1 MSWVSIVHY
10 LTLVVFI
17 AALLFQAGY
26 TADSKNNLPESI
38 YMRFYKTFQPILDT
52 PGMRPSS
59 TWRQPTHINLS
70 INIKEIIGVD
80 EKTHI
85 LITFVALRQLWFNEF
100 LVWDPSEFDGM
111 DHLNVPVEFIWTPD
125 FYIYEFVGEDLS
137 PFIPYLY
144 LHHDGQVIHDQP
156 IRAVTSCNLDIFYF
170 PFDTHSCILT
180 FGPYLHTVRD
190 IRLGLHLPSEQLL
203 KESLQSLGNRG
214 EWELLNITGSPLP
227 FYYQN
232 EEWPMCVFTVK
243 IRRRP
248 IMYLVKLVIPS
259 AFLVLLDILSFF
271 LPVHSVDRCA
281 FKVTLL
287 LGYSMF
293 LLMMNNIL
301 PNNSGGTP
309 LIGGYFLVCMA
320 LLVASL
326 LESIFISNVL
336 HRKSLQGR
344 EVPSWVRTLVLHK
357 LAQMICYKK
366 KESSK
371 HQAEESIYT
380 IHSNKNAENPVW
392 KISSQKPACT
402 EIRILTF
409 LKKTC
414 EDVQV
419 MRDTLKNLQARKKSS
434 KEWVEVSCVLDILL
448 LRLYILFIA
457 LTSLCL
463 CILWSHWYRV

>member
-1 MSWVSIVHY
+1 
-10 LTLVVFI
+10 
-17 AALLFQAGY
+17 
-26 TADSKNNLPESI
+26 
-38 YMRFYKTFQPILDT
+38 MRFYKTFQPILDT

-125 FYIYEFVGEDLS
+125 FYIYELQVHVGEDLS

-180 FGPYLHTVRD
+180 FGPYLHT
-190 IRLGLHLPSEQLL
+190 
-203 KESLQSLGNRG
+203 
-214 EWELLNITGSPLP
+214 
-227 FYYQN
+227 
-232 EEWPMCVFTVK
+232 
-243 IRRRP
+243 
-248 IMYLVKLVIPS
+248 
-259 AFLVLLDILSFF
+259 
-271 LPVHSVDRCA
+271 
-281 FKVTLL
+281 
-287 LGYSMF
+287 
-293 LLMMNNIL
+293 
-301 PNNSGGTP
+301 
-309 LIGGYFLVCMA
+309 GGYFLVCMA

>member
-1 MSWVSIVHY
+1 MSWVSISRY
-10 LTLVVFI
+10 LTLTIFI
-17 AALLFQAGY
+17 AVLLFKAGC
-26 TADSKNNLPESI
+26 TADSKNNHSESV
-38 YMRFYKTFQPILDT
+38 YMRFYKRFQTILDT

-59 TWRQPTHINLS
+59 TWREPTHINLS

-85 LITFVALRQLWFNEF
+85 LITFIAVRQLWFNEF
-100 LVWDPSEFDGM
+100 LVWDPNEFDGL
-111 DHLNVPVEFIWTPD
+111 DHVTVPVEFIWTPD

-137 PFIPYLY
+137 PFTPYLS
-144 LHHDGQVIHDQP
+144 LHHDGKVIHDKP

-180 FGPYLHTVRD
+180 FGLYLHTVND
-190 IRLGLHLPSEQLL
+190 VGLGLLLPSEQLL
-203 KESLQSLGNRG
+203 KDSLQSLGNRG
-214 EWELLNITGSPLP
+214 EWELLNITGNPVP
-227 FYYQN
+227 FHSRTEN
-232 EEWPMCVFTVK
+232 WAMCVFTVK

-248 IMYLVKLVIPS
+248 IMYLIKLVIPS
-259 AFLVLLDILSFF
+259 ALLVLLDIMSFF
-271 LPVHSVDRCA
+271 LPIHSVDRCA

-336 HRKSLQGR
+336 HRKSLQDR
-344 EVPSWVRTLVLHK
+344 EVPGWVRTLVLHK
-357 LAQMICYKK
+357 LAQLICYKK
-366 KESSK
+366 KVSNK
-371 HQAEESIYT
+371 QQDEENIYT
-380 IHSNKNAENPVW
+380 IHINKTENPVW
-392 KISSQKPACT
+392 KTSSQTPT
-402 EIRILTF
+402 SMEMRLLTF
-409 LKKTC
+409 LKRTC

-419 MRDTLKNLQARKKSS
+419 MRDTLKKFQARKKSS
-434 KEWVEVSCVLDILL
+434 KEWMEVSYVLDILL
-448 LRLYILFIA
+448 FLLYILFIA
-457 LTSLCL
+457 VTSVCL
-463 CILWSHWYRV
+463 CVLWSHWYRV